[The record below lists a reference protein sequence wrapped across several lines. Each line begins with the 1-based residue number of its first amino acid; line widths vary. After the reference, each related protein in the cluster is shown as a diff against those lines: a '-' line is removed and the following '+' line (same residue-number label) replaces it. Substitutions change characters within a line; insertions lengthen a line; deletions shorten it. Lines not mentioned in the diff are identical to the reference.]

1 MVNGML
7 TKFEKKIILIIK
19 QSNNKNYDLDIA
31 YEEEYRNGEG
41 SYDQDWQIDVV
52 LLPIICKTMNQ
63 TRMAQLMK
71 ELIFAETL
79 NSKYEILLKYI
90 KLYIKADILKN

>member
-1 MVNGML
+1 MENKL
-7 TKFEKKIILIIK
+7 TDFEKKIILIIK
-19 QSNNKNYDLDIA
+19 QSNNREHDLDIA
-31 YEEEYRNGEG
+31 YEEEYRNGDD
-41 SYDQDWQIDVV
+41 SYDQYWQIDVV

-79 NSKYEILLKYI
+79 NSKYWILLKYI
-90 KLYIKADILKN
+90 KLYIKADVLNN